1 MTSWWIASNS
11 RPSSSIWAGVRC
23 ASGLSAP
30 AGGISAGAPTT
41 ASRGRG
47 GASVAVAAVI
57 GGPFV
62 SELYLD
68 RALGRVDAGA
78 DDLAGR
84 PVHASGPQ
92 VPDAARAQAPGA
104 AVADAH
110 AAAVRHL
117 GTGRLAGDE
126 DRLLAVAVRLD
137 SGRAQADRAAR
148 PAHGG
153 VERAPGM
160 EGLDVQ

>member
-1 MTSWWIASNS
+1 
-11 RPSSSIWAGVRC
+11 
-23 ASGLSAP
+23 SAVD
-30 AGGISAGAPTT
+30 STT

-78 DDLAGR
+78 DDLDGR
-84 PVHASGPQ
+84 PVHPSRPHVAA
-92 VPDAARAQAPGA
+92 AAREQAPGA

-126 DRLLAVAVRLD
+126 DRLLAV
-137 SGRAQADRAAR
+137 
-148 PAHGG
+148 
-153 VERAPGM
+153 
-160 EGLDVQ
+160 